1 MAIVINRAGV
11 GEAVCAGARQ
21 QFTANAVGA
30 CSQAGAGVYT
40 CFPDWVRADPREQ
53 YEFAKCVVD
62 GSSWYEYFDSR
73 VQACALWLASF
84 DVTVLTQG
92 IEEGWDGTAAERE
105 RIRSNLLKSVS
116 TSRAKAEEALAWA
129 RENGDTDLESA
140 ALEELAHLDNLEQ
153 IAREELPADFF
164 YFQGV
169 DAGETAADA
178 VDAVKKLGRQA
189 TDLVLKGTSK
199 LVWWITGTLVAVAA
213 VGGIAYGVASK
224 KRTRK
229 KAGE

>member
-1 MAIVINRAGV
+1 MCG
-11 GEAVCAGARQ
+11 GARF
-21 QFTANAVGA
+21 QFTANAVGS
-30 CSQAGAGVYT
+30 CSQAGAGIYS

-73 VQACALWLASF
+73 VQACALWLTTF

-105 RIRSNLLKSVS
+105 RIRDNLLKSVS

-129 RENGDTDLESA
+129 RANGDAEMESA

-153 IAREELPADFF
+153 IAREELPADYF
-164 YFQGV
+164 YFQGA

-178 VDAVKKLGRQA
+178 VDAVKELGEKA
-189 TDLVLKGTSK
+189 KDLVLKGASK
-199 LVWWITGTLVAVAA
+199 AVWWITGTLIAVAA

-224 KRTRK
+224 KSTRK
-229 KAGE
+229 KSGE